1 MIIVVDSV
9 KGNSGQ
15 GVPMYSRA
23 GKSTINQYLVFSDK
37 SEIRNYQTN
46 DSYDV
51 EDEFYDEDVERELK
65 LIYEK
70 EEELK

>member
-1 MIIVVDSV
+1 MIDNV

-15 GVPMYSRA
+15 GVAMYSRA

-37 SEIRNYQTN
+37 SDVPNIKVEPEDDSMNY
-46 DSYDV
+46 
-51 EDEFYDEDVERELK
+51 YDENVERELRII
-65 LIYEK
+65 LAK